1 MQPIALVVPWWGQD
15 LKGGAEQQ
23 AYQVATRLA
32 QRGHKV
38 EVLTTCCRAFP
49 ENWAVNHYPAGVKTE
64 AGLKVHRFPVNP
76 RNAQAFDQV
85 NSFLLKLPL
94 EQLKIGVSPVSPT
107 DSAIFAQENI
117 NSEALLKYLKKHQQH
132 YHAFIFLPY
141 LYGIILN
148 GLPLVA
154 ERAYLQPCLHNEV
167 YAYLPEIAQIVHK
180 AKGLLFISEGE
191 AQLAQHLYGPGI
203 LPKSIVAGAGVEIPI
218 QRDTPIE
225 KIGKFSLKTHPFV
238 LCLGRRDPTKNT
250 DFLIQAYTTFKQK
263 HPDSPL
269 RLVLAG
275 PGNSSYSDLTS
286 GIIDLGLVEENQ
298 KTALLSHCQALFQP
312 SRNESYS
319 RVIMEAWFEQR
330 PAAAHRDCL
339 ATSLAVSTAQGGW
352 LASTLNEW
360 AELFHKVDQA
370 TPQELSQY
378 GQNGHQYAQNNAV
391 WDKVMERYEI
401 ALGLIQEEEREKRKK
416 ERENPESTS
425 LSSPYPTPLT
435 SHLQMGWNFTPQA
448 SSRKSRQLKAIHQLL
463 PNFSYGD
470 AISNQALAIR
480 NYLRSQGYSSEI
492 FTRYVEEKVIKEI
505 QLLPDKK
512 LNPKAGL
519 IYHHS
524 IGSEVTPL
532 ALTHPGAKCL
542 IYHNITPAEFFQPFD
557 PKFAQLLAQGRQE
570 LPTLAQTFP
579 IAVGDSAYN
588 SSELAACGFR
598 EPSVLPIIIN
608 PAQWDISP
616 DPHLMASLQ
625 DGYKNL
631 LFVGRIAPNKK
642 QDDLVQAFAHYLT
655 LDPDARLI
663 LVGWG
668 NKSEPYYCHLL
679 NIIEELELKERVII
693 TGKVNET
700 QLLAFYRTAHLFWS
714 MSEHEG
720 FGVPLIESMWFDIP
734 VLAYKS
740 SAVPETLQG
749 SGLMFTDKKD
759 LVTIAALA
767 KLLIHDLDLRDKVIR
782 AQQQQR
788 YRFLP
793 TSIQTNLDTIIHK
806 LEQAF

>member
-23 AYQVATRLA
+23 AYQVATRL
-32 QRGHKV
+32 QKRGHPV
-38 EVLTTCCRAFP
+38 EVLTTCCRAFQ
-49 ENWAVNHYPAGVKTE
+49 ENWAVNHYPPGVKTE
-64 AGLKVHRFPVNP
+64 AGLKVRRFPVNP
-76 RNAQAFDQV
+76 RNAQAFDQI
-85 NSFLLKLPL
+85 NSVLLKLPP
-94 EQLKIGVSPVSPT
+94 EQLKIGVSPLTPK

-117 NSEALLKYLKKHQQH
+117 NSDPLLQYLKKHQQH

-167 YAYLPEIAQIVHK
+167 YAYLPEVAQIVHR

-203 LPKSIVAGAGVEIPI
+203 LPKSIVAGAGVEIPL
-218 QRDTPIE
+218 QRDTTLE

-250 DFLIQAYTTFKQK
+250 DLLIEAYTTFKQK

-269 RLVLAG
+269 RLVIAG
-275 PGNSSYSDLTS
+275 PGNHSYSDLTC

-339 ATSLAVSTAQGGW
+339 ATSLAVSTAKGGW
-352 LASTLNEW
+352 LASTVNEW
-360 AELFHKVDQA
+360 AELFHTVDQA
-370 TPQELSQY
+370 SPAELTQY
-378 GQNGHQYAQNNAV
+378 GKNGQQYAQNHAV

-401 ALGLIQEEEREKRKK
+401 ALGLVQEEARGEKR
-416 ERENPESTS
+416 EFSST
-425 LSSPYPTPLT
+425 L
-435 SHLQMGWNFTPQA
+435 MGWNLTPQP
-448 SSRKSRQLKAIHQLL
+448 SPSRTRQLKAIHQLL

-492 FTRYVEEKVIKEI
+492 FTRYVEEKVIKAV

-512 LNPKAGL
+512 PNPKAGL

-532 ALTHPGAKCL
+532 ALAHPGAKCL

-579 IAVGDSAYN
+579 IAVGDSTYN
-588 SSELAACGFR
+588 ASELTACGFSN
-598 EPSVLPIIIN
+598 PSVLPIIIN
-608 PAQWDISP
+608 PSQWDISP
-616 DPHLMASLQ
+616 DPQLMASLQ
-625 DGYKNL
+625 DGQKNL
-631 LFVGRIAPNKK
+631 LFVSRIAPNKK

-655 LDPDARLI
+655 LDPEARLI

-679 NIIEELELKERVII
+679 KIIADLNLNDRVII

-740 SAVPETLQG
+740 SAVPETLQAA
-749 SGLMFTDKKD
+749 GLMFTHKDD
-759 LVTIAALA
+759 LVSIAALA

-788 YRFLP
+788 HRFLP
-793 TSIQTNLDTIIHK
+793 TSIQPYLDTIIHQ
-806 LEQAF
+806 LEQVF